1 MSIYKR
7 KNVSLLKLIINII
20 RAFFK
25 TLLGPLFH
33 FLKQRA
39 KNIYIPGFQ
48 HINLYLVLKFLSRQ
62 LNTIGLYDRASA
74 ISFNLLM
81 ALPAGFLFLFSIIP
95 YFPTTFKV
103 KKQILT
109 LFKDIA
115 PNSSTYRFIVDIIND
130 LLSQHVGI
138 FSFGFLLLL
147 FYASN
152 AMTGIIRSF
161 DKSIMQNKPFFLHQR
176 MRAIRLTIILILLVF
191 ASLIVLIGQEQLASL
206 LNSAFD
212 IKQSTILPYWNSLR
226 WIIIILLLFLGNA
239 FIYKYAPH
247 IKERWPLVSP
257 GSLLSTILML
267 LTTVGFS
274 YWVNHFSSYNKIY
287 GSIGTVLIVMTII
300 YMNALILLIGFELNV
315 SIEVLKTE
323 QRETELT
330 EAKLKEMELPQ

>member
-1 MSIYKR
+1 MNTNKR
-7 KNVSLLKLIINII
+7 KKSSLFKTILTVI
-20 RAFFK
+20 RALFITVF
-25 TLLGPLFH
+25 GPSIQ
-33 FLKQRA
+33 FLKQKA
-39 KNIYIPGFQ
+39 KGVYLPGFQ
-48 HINLYLVLKFLSRQ
+48 GINLYQVIRFLAKQ
-62 LNTIGLYDRASA
+62 LNTIGVYDRASA

-95 YFPTTFKV
+95 YFPEAFKV

-115 PNSSTYRFIVDIIND
+115 PNSSTYKFIVDIIND

-161 DKSIMQNKPFFLHQR
+161 DKSIMLNRPFFLHQR

-206 LNSAFD
+206 LRSGFD
-212 IKQSTILPYWNSLR
+212 IEQSTILPYWNSLR
-226 WIIIILLLFLGNA
+226 WVIIILLLFYGNA

-247 IKERWPLVSP
+247 IKEKWPLISP
-257 GSLLSTILML
+257 GALLSTGLML
-267 LTTVGFS
+267 LTTFGFS
-274 YWVNHFSSYNKIY
+274 YWVNNFSSYNKIY
-287 GSIGTVLIVMTII
+287 GSIGTVLVVMTII

-315 SIEVLKTE
+315 SIEVLKNE
-323 QRETELT
+323 VAEVE
-330 EAKLKEMELPQ
+330 KK